1 MGIVVALTAAFFW
14 ALSARFYGHS
24 AQQWSVVLLNLT
36 KNLVA
41 VVVLGAVM
49 LWLPGNHDISASTVA
64 VLMLSGFIG
73 IGIGDTALFAALKR
87 MGDQNTLLLAET
99 LAPLIVIALGW
110 LLLAEQLS
118 LLHYLGIVIVLL
130 ATDMA
135 IGWRNDRSLD
145 LVGVGLTLIAAAC
158 QATGALVSRYY
169 LTETDLPV
177 LDSALWRLLGGLLFA
192 VLALGWL
199 VQQRRTIRWQALT
212 LKQSAKLLT
221 AIFLGTVLGVF
232 MLQWSLDLL
241 AAGLAQTLLATSPLF
256 AILVALALGE
266 KPSRR
271 QIGAL
276 TLGLLGV
283 GLIAFA

>member
-1 MGIVVALTAAFFW
+1 MGIAVALTAAFFW

-24 AQQWSVVLLNLT
+24 AQQWSVILLNLT

-41 VVVLGAVM
+41 VVMLGGVM
-49 LWLPGNHDISASTVA
+49 LWLPGSHNISMSTVV

-87 MGDQNTLLLAET
+87 MGEQNTLLLAET

-118 LLHYLGIVIVLL
+118 LMHYIGIVVVLL

-135 IGWRNDRSLD
+135 IGWRKDKSLD
-145 LVGVGLTLIAAAC
+145 LVGVALTLLAAAC

-169 LTETDLPV
+169 LTETELPV

-192 VLALGWL
+192 LLALAWL
-199 VQQRRTIRWQALT
+199 VQQKRRIRCQPLT
-212 LKQSAKLLT
+212 LNQSVKLLT
-221 AIFLGTVLGVF
+221 AILLGTVLGVF

-256 AILVALALGE
+256 AIFVALVLGE
-266 KPSRR
+266 RPTKR
-271 QIGAL
+271 QVSAL
-276 TLGLLGV
+276 LLGLVGV
-283 GLIAFA
+283 SFIAFA

>member
-1 MGIVVALTAAFFW
+1 MGIAVALTAAFFW

-41 VVVLGAVM
+41 VVMLGGVM
-49 LWLPGNHDISASTVA
+49 LWLPGSHNISMSTVV

-87 MGDQNTLLLAET
+87 MGEQNTLLLAET

-118 LLHYLGIVIVLL
+118 LMHYIGIVVVLL
-130 ATDMA
+130 ATDIA
-135 IGWRNDRSLD
+135 IGWRKDKSLD
-145 LVGVGLTLIAAAC
+145 LVGVALTLLAAAC

-169 LTETDLPV
+169 LTETELPV
-177 LDSALWRLLGGLLFA
+177 LDSALWRLLGGLLFSL
-192 VLALGWL
+192 LALAWL
-199 VQQRRTIRWQALT
+199 VQQKRRIRCQPLTIN
-212 LKQSAKLLT
+212 QSVKLLT
-221 AIFLGTVLGVF
+221 AILLGTVLGVF

-256 AILVALALGE
+256 AIFVALVLGE
-266 KPSRR
+266 RPTKR
-271 QIGAL
+271 QVSAL
-276 TLGLLGV
+276 LLGLVGV
-283 GLIAFA
+283 SFIAFA

>member
-1 MGIVVALTAAFFW
+1 MGIAVALTAAFFW

-41 VVVLGAVM
+41 VVMLGGVM
-49 LWLPGNHDISASTVA
+49 LWLPGSHNISMSTVV

-87 MGDQNTLLLAET
+87 MGEQNTLLLAET

-118 LLHYLGIVIVLL
+118 LMHYIGIVVVLL

-135 IGWRNDRSLD
+135 IGWRKDKSLD
-145 LVGVGLTLIAAAC
+145 LVGVALTLLAAAC

-169 LTETDLPV
+169 LTETELPV

-192 VLALGWL
+192 LLALAWL
-199 VQQRRTIRWQALT
+199 VQQKRRIRCQPLTIN
-212 LKQSAKLLT
+212 QSVKLLT
-221 AIFLGTVLGVF
+221 AILLGTVLGVF

-256 AILVALALGE
+256 AIFVALVLGE
-266 KPSRR
+266 RPTKR
-271 QIGAL
+271 QVTAL
-276 TLGLLGV
+276 LLGLVGV
-283 GLIAFA
+283 SFIAFA

>member
-1 MGIVVALTAAFFW
+1 MGIAVALTAAFFW

-41 VVVLGAVM
+41 VVMLGGVM
-49 LWLPGNHDISASTVA
+49 LWLPGSHNISMSTVV

-87 MGDQNTLLLAET
+87 MGEQNTLLLAET

-118 LLHYLGIVIVLL
+118 LMHYIGIVVVLL

-135 IGWRNDRSLD
+135 IGWRKDKSLD
-145 LVGVGLTLIAAAC
+145 LVGVALTLLAAAC

-169 LTETDLPV
+169 LTETELPV

-192 VLALGWL
+192 LLALAWL
-199 VQQRRTIRWQALT
+199 VQQKRRIRCQPLTIN
-212 LKQSAKLLT
+212 QSVKLLT
-221 AIFLGTVLGVF
+221 AILLGTVLGVF

-256 AILVALALGE
+256 AIFVALVLGE
-266 KPSRR
+266 RPTKR
-271 QIGAL
+271 QVSAL
-276 TLGLLGV
+276 LLGLVGV
-283 GLIAFA
+283 SFIAFA